1 MKMKGNPMK
10 KTRTLASAAGALAL
24 VTGAA
29 SLTLLGGGTASAA
42 GSPSSAFGIE
52 LLIADNAV
60 LAADTIAV
68 ESTDGKP
75 VTDSLV
81 ALPDNP
87 LVSGGIVNV
96 SAQNGKASS
105 SVTDLGVGDGL
116 LAQLPAELTGPL
128 GDACDQLSAGLDPVT
143 GAINDA
149 LLEQVLPGLSGLLDQ
164 IADSTADTPL
174 DLSLL
179 GALDLSELTDL
190 QLNGLCE
197 VLAGDAQVIGADAV
211 IAECNG
217 DTGTTTITDLT
228 ALGLPVDIDVDEPNA
243 SIEIPGL
250 LTITANRQTDNA
262 DGTFTVDALY
272 VELLGEVQLTVA
284 SATCGEVTG
293 DTDPEGDP
301 SDAPT
306 PTPIETNVPV
316 TG

>member
-42 GSPSSAFGIE
+42 GTPSSAFGIE
-52 LLIADNAV
+52 LLLADNAV
-60 LAADTIAV
+60 IPADTIAV
-68 ESTDGKP
+68 TSTDGKL
-75 VTDSLV
+75 VKNSLIG
-81 ALPDNP
+81 LPDNP
-87 LVSGGIVNV
+87 LISGGVLNV
-96 SAQNGKASS
+96 SAQNGKAES

-149 LLEQVLPGLSGLLDQ
+149 VRDQVLPGLSDLLDQ
-164 IADSTADTPL
+164 IAAGSADTPL

-179 GALDLSELTDL
+179 GALDLSQLTDL
-190 QLNGLCE
+190 QLDGLCS
-197 VLAGDAQVIGADAV
+197 VLAGKDKVIAADTV
-211 IAECNG
+211 IAECTG

-250 LTITANRQTDNA
+250 LKITANRQTDNA

-272 VELLGEVQLTVA
+272 VELLGEVKLTVA
-284 SATCGEVTG
+284 SATCGEVT
-293 DTDPEGDP
+293 DDKDP

>member
-52 LLIADNAV
+52 LLLADNAV

-116 LAQLPAELTGPL
+116 LAQLPAEVTGPL
-128 GDACDQLSAGLDPVT
+128 GDACEQLSAALDPVT

-149 LLEQVLPGLSGLLDQ
+149 ILNQVLPGLSDLLDQ
-164 IADSTADTPL
+164 IADGTADTPI

-190 QLNGLCE
+190 QLDGLCS
-197 VLAGDAQVIGADAV
+197 VLAGEDEVIAADAV

-250 LTITANRQTDNA
+250 LTITANRQTSNA

-284 SATCGEVTG
+284 SATCGEVTDDG
-293 DTDPEGDP
+293 GPTDNP

>member
-1 MKMKGNPMK
+1 MK

-29 SLTLLGGGTASAA
+29 SLTLLGGGTANAA
-42 GSPSSAFGIE
+42 GNPSSAFGLE

-60 LAADTIAV
+60 IGADTIAV

-75 VTDSLV
+75 VTDSLIG
-81 ALPDNP
+81 LPDNP
-87 LVSGGIVNV
+87 LVSGGVVNV

-116 LAQLPAELTGPL
+116 LAQLPTEVTDAL
-128 GDACDQLSAGLDPVT
+128 GDVCGQLSAGLDPVT

-149 LLEQVLPGLSGLLDQ
+149 LLEQLLPGLGDLLDQ
-164 IADSTADTPL
+164 IADATEDSPI
-174 DLSLL
+174 DLGLL

-190 QLNGLCE
+190 QLDGLCG
-197 VLAGDAQVIGADAV
+197 VLAGDDQVIGADAV

-250 LTITANRQTDNA
+250 LTITANRQTANA

-272 VELLGEVQLTVA
+272 VELLGEVALTVA

-293 DTDPEGDP
+293 DTGGEPEP

-306 PTPIETNVPV
+306 PTPVETNVPV